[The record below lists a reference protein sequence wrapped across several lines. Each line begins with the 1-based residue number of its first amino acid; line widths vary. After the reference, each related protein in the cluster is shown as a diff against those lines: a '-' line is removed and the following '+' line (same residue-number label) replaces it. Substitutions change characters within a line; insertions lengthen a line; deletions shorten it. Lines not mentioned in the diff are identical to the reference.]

1 MKNRLEYFLFLLFS
15 LTFRL
20 LGLNTSRKLS
30 GFLTFIFYYLI
41 PIRKKTVLDNLTNA
55 FPEYDEKKIQNI
67 AYNAYKSFLTAFIEI
82 LYLPKIR
89 RPELEAAVYCPNKDL
104 IEAKFREEK
113 GVILLSAHF
122 GNWEYVAASVALQLN
137 LPFSVVVKPQ
147 RNPYVSDWMNNVR
160 TRWNNDIVSLG
171 LSIRKIYQTLK
182 EKKIVAMV
190 ADQRGPQ
197 ESIKVEFFG
206 RKVSVHVGPVVL
218 ALKTGAPILCGI
230 PVRQKDFSYALVMHE
245 ISKDNLPED
254 DEEKIVELS
263 QRHTSY
269 LESFIREH
277 PEQWLWMHKRWKH

>member
-1 MKNRLEYFLFLLFS
+1 MKNRIEYFLFLLFS
-15 LTFRL
+15 LSFRL

-30 GFLTFIFYYLI
+30 GFLAFIFYYLI
-41 PIRKKTVLDNLTNA
+41 PIRKETVLENLTNA
-55 FPEYDEKKIQNI
+55 FPEFDEKKIRNI

-82 LYLPKIR
+82 LYLPKISR
-89 RPELEAAVYCPNKDL
+89 QGLKAAVNCPNKEL
-104 IEAKFREEK
+104 IETKFKEDK

-137 LPFSVVVKPQ
+137 IPFSVVVKPQ

-206 RKVSVHVGPVVL
+206 RKVSVLVGPVVL
-218 ALKTGAPILCGI
+218 ALKTGAPILYGI
-230 PVRQKDFSYALVMHE
+230 PVRQKDNSYKIVMHE

-254 DEEKIVELS
+254 NEEQIIELS
-263 QRHTSY
+263 QRHTAY
-269 LESFIREH
+269 LESFIREY

>member
-1 MKNRLEYFLFLLFS
+1 MKNRIEYFLFLLFS
-15 LTFRL
+15 ITFRI
-20 LGLNTSRKLS
+20 LGLKTSRKLS
-30 GFLTFIFYYLI
+30 GLLTFIFYYLV
-41 PIRKKTVLDNLTNA
+41 PIRKETVIKNITNA
-55 FPEYDEKKIQNI
+55 FPEYDEKKIQSI
-67 AYNAYKSFLTAFIEI
+67 AYNTYKSFLTAFIEI
-82 LYLPKIR
+82 LYLPKISR
-89 RPELEAAVYCPNKDL
+89 QELKAAVDCPNKDL
-104 IEAKFREEK
+104 IETKFKEEK

-137 LPFSVVVKPQ
+137 IPFSVVVKPQ

-160 TRWNNDIVSLG
+160 TRWNNDVVSLG

-206 RKVSVHVGPVVL
+206 RKVSVHMGPAAL
-218 ALKTGAPILCGI
+218 ALKTGSPILYGI
-230 PVRQKDFSYALVMHE
+230 PVRQKNYSYKIVMHE

-254 DEEKIVELS
+254 DEEKIIELS
-263 QRHTSY
+263 QRHTAY

-277 PEQWLWMHKRWKH
+277 PEQWLWMHKRWKY

>member
-1 MKNRLEYFLFLLFS
+1 MKNRIEYFLFLLFS

-20 LGLNTSRKLS
+20 LGLNTSRKFS
-30 GFLTFIFYYLI
+30 GLLTFIFYYLI
-41 PIRKKTVLDNLTNA
+41 PIRKTTVLENLTNA
-55 FPEYDEKKIQNI
+55 FPEYDEKKIRSI
-67 AYNAYKSFLTAFIEI
+67 AYNTYKSFLTAFIEI
-82 LYLPKIR
+82 LYLSKISR
-89 RPELEAAVYCPNKDL
+89 KQLETAVNCPNKEL
-104 IEAKFREEK
+104 IETKFKEGK

-122 GNWEYVAASVALQLN
+122 GNWEYVAASVAAQLN

-147 RNPYVSDWMNNVR
+147 RNPYVSDWLNMVR

-171 LSIRKIYQTLK
+171 LSIRKTYQTLK

-190 ADQRGPQ
+190 ADQRGSQ

-206 RKVSVHVGPVVL
+206 RKVSVHVGPAVL

-230 PVRQKDFSYALVMHE
+230 PVRQKDYSYKLVMHE

-254 DEEKIVELS
+254 NEEKIIELS

-269 LESFIREH
+269 LESFIRKH